1 MTAEEHAAALWALE
15 RASHDEF
22 VAKIRAWAE
31 AAEASGD
38 ELRARRHRE
47 HLPAWPRCRSRG
59 SGRRGPRDCTGP
71 LRATLSQ
78 DLDIG

>member
-47 HLPAWPRCRSRG
+47 HLSRLAAM
-59 SGRRGPRDCTGP
+59 PKP
-71 LRATLSQ
+71 WERAQ
-78 DLDIG
+78 RAA